1 MTEKLEGT
9 ENTGVSGEDP
19 SYDRRTL
26 FVRSIPF
33 DVSGEELSEFFSNF
47 APVKHAVI
55 VTDGEKKSRG
65 FGFVTF
71 ASEDDVV
78 DALIKAKETKYKG
91 RLLRVDRAMKRDR
104 KNKDQ
109 QKAEKKT
116 IAPIEKR
123 RARLIVRNLPWSCK
137 NPDELKE
144 IFSKYG
150 KVFDAYIPRKKGGQM
165 CGFGFVVMKKQAGAA
180 KVVSDSE
187 GMKIHGREVAVD
199 YALEKSK
206 WEQVK
211 EQESADEEADE
222 ESDDKEP
229 HSSKEGVENRGNT
242 MESSKLEAKNSHRNQ
257 EASEVADDTEEMVED
272 QTKISEGDDTE
283 LGEFG
288 SEVPKDLE
296 SEDVMQESESLENE
310 ENVDNEDNLDTLDT
324 LDSDGSLD
332 NDDGLDDEETDSK
345 RMDKSDNNSMSK
357 PKRNKQEAYSV
368 FVRNLPY
375 DADPE
380 SLKLHFSTF
389 GSVKYALPV
398 VDKLSGLPKG
408 TAFVAFAKEEDYAR
422 CLENA
427 PETASS
433 SILIADDVD
442 PAYAYRGRVLHIT
455 PAVDRD
461 SAHLLAERKRQKKE
475 LLQGKG
481 PESKDKR
488 NLFLVDEGRITEK
501 LRLAPL
507 LTPSELELREKSYNL
522 RVQHLN
528 KNPSLHLSL
537 TRLAIRNIPRA
548 MNSKA
553 LKQLA
558 RKAVVNFACE
568 VKEGKRQPISKEEL
582 KRSIDNKHR
591 VQEAELKKKNEKHAG
606 VVRQA
611 KIIQEVK
618 GSGEMGRSRGYG
630 FIEYRDHK
638 SALMGLRW
646 LNAHEVSKDEI
657 TFAMTEEQKKISETI
672 NDSKRRLVV
681 EFALENAKVVKRRL
695 EKILQTRLGTKRT
708 SSETDKTAS
717 SSSFSSRDTKS
728 KKRKLDS
735 KTDSAKQKKTSSK
748 SDSTD
753 TNAASKDSKKSKIPD
768 NVKKVI
774 GLKRK
779 QRKKK

>member
-1 MTEKLEGT
+1 MTEKLGSVEKTEG
-9 ENTGVSGEDP
+9 SGDDS

-33 DVSGEELSEFFSNF
+33 DVSGEELSQFFSSF

-55 VTDGEKKSRG
+55 VTDGEKRSRG

-137 NPDELKE
+137 NPEELKE

-165 CGFGFVVMKKQAGAA
+165 CGFGFVVMKKQAGASKA
-180 KVVSDSE
+180 VSDSE

-199 YALEKSK
+199 YAIEKSK
-206 WEQVK
+206 WEEVK
-211 EQESADEEADE
+211 EQESANEEMDGQSEDEEL
-222 ESDDKEP
+222 
-229 HSSKEGVENRGNT
+229 HSSGDGGENSVNDGET
-242 MESSKLEAKNSHRNQ
+242 SEPSKLGAKNSHRDQ
-257 EASEVADDTEEMVED
+257 ATGEFADDVGEMKED
-272 QTKISEGDDTE
+272 RTGLSDNSDSD
-283 LGEFG
+283 LDEFG
-288 SEVPKDLE
+288 SKVPKELE
-296 SEDVMQESESLENE
+296 GEDDMHESESLDDE
-310 ENVDNEDNLDTLDT
+310 ENVDNEDNLST
-324 LDSDGSLD
+324 LDSLDGNGSLD
-332 NDDGLDDEETDSK
+332 NDEGLDDEKIDVDEKTK
-345 RMDKSDNNSMSK
+345 RDAESMPK
-357 PKRNKQEAYSV
+357 PKRNRQEAYSV

-375 DADPE
+375 DADAE

-398 VDKLSGLPKG
+398 VDKVSGLPRG
-408 TAFVAFAKEEDYAR
+408 TAFVAFAKADDYAR

-442 PAYAYRGRVLHIT
+442 PAYAYMGRVLHIT

-461 SAHLLAERKRQKKE
+461 SAQLLAERKRQKKE

-488 NLFLVDEGRITEK
+488 NLFLVNEGRITEK

-507 LTPSELELREKSYNL
+507 LTPSELELRDKSYNL
-522 RVQHLN
+522 RVQQLN

-558 RKAVVNFACE
+558 RKAVVNFASE
-568 VKEGKRQPISKEEL
+568 AKEGKRQPISKEEL
-582 KRSIDNKHR
+582 KRSVDHKHR
-591 VQEAELKKKNEKHAG
+591 IQEAELKKKNEKHAG

-618 GSGEMGRSRGYG
+618 GSGEVGRSRGYG

-657 TFAMTEEQKKISETI
+657 TFGMTEEQKKISKTI
-672 NDSKRRLVV
+672 SDPKRRLVV
-681 EFALENAKVVKRRL
+681 EFALENAKVVKRRQ
-695 EKILQTRLGTKRT
+695 EKILHTRLGTKRT
-708 SSETDKTAS
+708 SSEKDIPAS
-717 SSSFSSRDTKS
+717 SVNTES
-728 KKRKLDS
+728 KKRKVDS
-735 KTDSAKQKKTSSK
+735 KSGSSKQKQATSTK
-748 SDSTD
+748 SDSTG
-753 TNAASKDSKKSKIPD
+753 TNVTSKDTKKSKIPD

-779 QRKKK
+779 QRKRK